1 MRQSAFENMKN
12 LIRDA
17 MNSKDI
23 KRENNTTDY
32 YAEVDEIWDM
42 VREYKRTK
50 NNSNNLDNKDIGM
63 KLIERMSRFNNT
75 GISRFRNEL
84 K

>member
-50 NNSNNLDNKDIGM
+50 KQL
-63 KLIERMSRFNNT
+63 
-75 GISRFRNEL
+75 
-84 K
+84 

>member
-1 MRQSAFENMKN
+1 MRQSAFKNMKN

-63 KLIERMSRFNNT
+63 KLIERMSRFDNT